1 MLVTIM
7 NVTAKKRSLAAAGL
21 LVVLACVIGCTSRT
35 SIADINKDPARF
47 TGKEI
52 KISGRASDAFGGFG
66 SGVFQVQDSSGS
78 IWVLSQ
84 GFPLPGNGSEV
95 TVTGE
100 VQQGVSFGGKSYGTM
115 FRQTKPLE

>member
-1 MLVTIM
+1 MM
-7 NVTAKKRSLAAAGL
+7 SVTAMNRSLAATAL
-21 LVVLACVIGCTSRT
+21 LVVMGCLVGCTSRA
-35 SIADINKDPARF
+35 SIGDINKDPARF
-47 TGKEI
+47 SGKEI

-84 GFPLPGNGSEV
+84 GFALPGNGSDV

-100 VQQGVSFGGKSYGTM
+100 VQQGLSFGGKSYGTM
-115 FRQTKPLE
+115 FRQTKPLD

>member
-1 MLVTIM
+1 MIVT
-7 NVTAKKRSLAAAGL
+7 TKKKSLPAIAL
-21 LVVLACVIGCTSRT
+21 LVVVTCLVGCTSRT
-35 SIADINKDPARF
+35 SIGDINKDPARF

-84 GFPLPGNGSEV
+84 GFALPGNGSEV

-100 VQQGVSFGGKSYGTM
+100 VQQGLSFGGKSYGTM
-115 FRQTKPLE
+115 FRQTKALE